1 MLPNEAAAE
10 MSGVILRKKLDK
22 TVWDGVDA
30 AVKAQLQ
37 AGLVQIVRTEGSMK
51 IRSATVEVIQRICEL
66 ILESGQPFQWEDMY
80 QTAIAMAQAESPQS
94 KTVGLKLF
102 SNTCFYKNEEAAF
115 IQGWMQLINAAMH
128 TSHGGNLDVRIA
140 ASDAAKSLIVWVYDG
155 KSDKF
160 QLSHLVA
167 AVIQFAVDCCR
178 PENLRTNDE
187 AIKCTLQDLEELTAN
202 APVLFRPHLTALL
215 QMVQVVMST
224 CDDEGTKI
232 TASEVAITLCEMK
245 PNMIKKHAQFAAQL
259 LAMFSDHIVKG
270 TEEDTVQSL
279 QTWNAALS
287 TEDDDEDEMVST
299 AKQMLDRLSCC
310 LEGEH
315 LLPVIFHPQFVPAY
329 ICDAAD
335 WKKRYTALFVI
346 SQMIEGVSDVLKKQ
360 SHTQHL
366 QFVVAQVLARFA
378 DPHPRVRWAAINAI
392 GQMLTDMSPVL
403 HRNYHEQ
410 IVGSLLQIMEDV
422 ANPRVRSHAAACV
435 VNFCDKECILEE
447 HVVKYAPQILASLYK
462 MLSDPQS
469 TRRVVEEA
477 ITGIAAMADAVP
489 KAEFVKYYETVFTTL
504 CQILQR
510 SLAAHDGKSLLVPKT
525 VECMSHVAGAVEM
538 DTFSPHSAGTCQL
551 FIQCQATVRGPN
563 DPLQSYLVA
572 AWSKVAAVMGK
583 DFAPYLPNVMQQLL
597 GILQLP
603 ADAEAAEN
611 EDPSGQFEQFT
622 SGDKT
627 FNVNSGVNED
637 KVLACQT
644 LLEFLTD
651 SDASL
656 MLPYADHAMAES
668 SKFVDYKFCSSLREG
683 APSVI
688 GAALQLL
695 SKSKASVPD
704 VIKPRCLPMMTAIMS
719 QLKSE
724 WSKDCIASQAS
735 AIGECVESLGEGG
748 LTPEEANAVMQCLA
762 AAYKEAIDDIK
773 QSHVSKQESKDED
786 EDVKEDVCADDID
799 AELENAADGLTNAIG
814 ALAKVTRPFFKQ
826 MFDPVVTG
834 MVGTFQVEADG
845 ELHVRLSLCLLD
857 EVIESMGAYCAPYLP
872 TFVPLLLQF
881 CSNPSPALRQA
892 AIYGLGVSALSGAA
906 EFKPFAAHVLT
917 SAQQLVSQP
926 NSRDDENCYCT
937 DNAVAAVIKCLA
949 KHSDAV
955 DVQGSLALAISYLPF
970 THDVDEMVTAMG
982 YIVDL
987 MNANLDFVVGAG
999 AVNLPKIIKS
1009 MAIVLWHTTYET
1021 ESEERKKVIAV
1032 CKTMAQ
1038 RPDLLAQMHAA
1049 LGKLFD
1055 AALYVCTS
1063 SLSRV
1068 QVKPTL
1074 TQTRVRPSRMRF
1086 QNNEHAPV
1094 EVRSVVFFFLLFIQ
1108 RVCFRFRL
1116 SSAFLHEFSCKPWSP
1131 PVSCFSLFRV
1141 SSSRGDAW
1149 RRQVPDSIYL
1159 AFSPFGILHSC
1170 PKSLL

>member
-1 MLPNEAAAE
+1 MPRHICSCRASHCVLCLSQAVRTQAEQVIVGLFANPNQAVAQLCQGMMLPTEAAAE
-10 MSGVILRKKLDK
+10 MSGVILRKKLDR
-22 TVWDGVDA
+22 TVWEAVDPTI
-30 AVKAQLQ
+30 KGQLQ
-37 AGLVQIVRTEGSMK
+37 AGLLQIVRTEGSMK
-51 IRSATVEVIQRICEL
+51 IRSATVEVIQKVCEL
-66 ILESGQPFQWEDMY
+66 ILESGQALQWDEMY
-80 QTAIAMAQAESPQS
+80 QAAVQMAQAESAQS

-102 SNTCFYKNEEAAF
+102 AATCFYRTEDPGF
-115 IQGWMQLINAAMH
+115 IQGWMQLTNAAMH
-128 TSHGGNLDVRIA
+128 TSHGGNLDVRVA
-140 ASDAAKSLIVWVYDG
+140 ASDAAKSLVVWVYDG

-160 QLSHLVA
+160 QLSQLVS
-167 AVIQFAVDCCR
+167 AVILFAVDCCR

-187 AIKCTLQDLEELTAN
+187 AIKNALQDLEELTAN
-202 APVLFRPHLTALL
+202 APILFRPHLTSLL
-215 QMVQVVMST
+215 HLIQVVMST

-245 PNMIKKHAQFAAQL
+245 PNMIKKHPNFAAQL

-270 TEEDTVQSL
+270 TEEDTAQSL

-287 TEDDDEDEMVST
+287 TDDDDEDEMVST
-299 AKQMLDRLSCC
+299 AKQMLDRMSCC
-310 LEGEH
+310 LEGDH
-315 LLPVIFHPQFVPAY
+315 LLPIIFHPQFVPAY
-329 ICDAAD
+329 IGDAAD

-346 SQMIEGVSDVLKKQ
+346 SQMIEGVSDVLRKQ
-360 SHTQHL
+360 SHAQHL
-366 QFVVAQVLARFA
+366 QFVVAQVLSRFA

-403 HRNYHEQ
+403 HRTYHEQ

-435 VNFCDKECILEE
+435 VNFCDKDCILEE
-447 HVVKYAPQILASLYK
+447 HVVKYAASILASLYK

-510 SLAAHDGKSLLVPKT
+510 SLPAHDGKSLLVPKT
-525 VECMSHVAGAVEM
+525 VECLSHVAGAVGLSNDAPATEV
-538 DTFSPHSAGTCQL
+538 DHFAPHAAGTCQL

-572 AWSKVAAVMGK
+572 AWSKVAGVMK
-583 DFAPYLPNVMQQLL
+583 KEFAPYLPNVMQQLL

-611 EDPSGQFEQFT
+611 EDPSGEFEQFT

-651 SDASL
+651 SDPGL
-656 MLPYADHAMAES
+656 MLPYADHAMAEC
-668 SKFVDYKFCSSLREG
+668 SKFVNYKFCSSLREA

-688 GAALQLL
+688 SAALKLL
-695 SKSKASVPD
+695 SKGKASVAD
-704 VIKPRCLPMMTAIMS
+704 HIKPRCLPMMTAIMA
-719 QLKSE
+719 QLKAE
-724 WSKDCIASQAS
+724 WDKDCIASQAS
-735 AIGECVESLGEGG
+735 AIGECIESLGDGG
-748 LTPEEANAVMQCLA
+748 LTHEEANAVMQSLA
-762 AAYKEAIDDIK
+762 TAYKEAIDDLKSNHVNK
-773 QSHVSKQESKDED
+773 QSTKDED
-786 EDVKEDVCADDID
+786 EDVQEDVCAEDVD
-799 AELENAADGLTNAIG
+799 AEIENSADGLTTAIG
-814 ALAKVTRPFFKQ
+814 CLAKATKPFFKQ
-826 MFDPVVTG
+826 MFDPILPG
-834 MVGTFQVEADG
+834 LVGTFKVEEDG

-857 EVIESMGAYCAPYLP
+857 EVMESMGSHCAPYLG

-892 AIYGLGVSALSGAA
+892 AIYGLGVAALSGAP

-917 SAQQLVSQP
+917 AAQQLVAQP

-937 DNAVAAVIKCLA
+937 DNAVAAVVKCLA

-955 DVQGSLALAISYLPF
+955 DVQGSLNLVISYLPF
-970 THDVDEMVTAMG
+970 THDVDEMETAMG
-982 YIVDL
+982 HIVDL
-987 MNANLDFVVGAG
+987 MNANLDFVIGAG

-1009 MAIVLWHTTYET
+1009 MAIVLWHTSYDL
-1021 ESEERKKVIAV
+1021 ESASRAKVITV

-1038 RPDLLAQMHAA
+1038 RPDLLAQMQTS

-1055 AALYVCTS
+1055 AA
-1063 SLSRV
+1063 
-1068 QVKPTL
+1068 
-1074 TQTRVRPSRMRF
+1074 
-1086 QNNEHAPV
+1086 
-1094 EVRSVVFFFLLFIQ
+1094 
-1108 RVCFRFRL
+1108 
-1116 SSAFLHEFSCKPWSP
+1116 
-1131 PVSCFSLFRV
+1131 
-1141 SSSRGDAW
+1141 
-1149 RRQVPDSIYL
+1149 
-1159 AFSPFGILHSC
+1159 
-1170 PKSLL
+1170 